1 MYSAALIKEKYKE
14 DKRVRFAIV
23 DDKKIGLTGT
33 FSEEAWKIWGKE
45 LFETAEINP
54 DDRKKN
60 FTWYTG
66 EESYS
71 QLLLTLVRSS

>member
-33 FSEEAWKIWGKE
+33 FQKKPGKYGV
-45 LFETAEINP
+45 
-54 DDRKKN
+54 K
-60 FTWYTG
+60 
-66 EESYS
+66 SYS
-71 QLLLTLVRSS
+71 KLQK